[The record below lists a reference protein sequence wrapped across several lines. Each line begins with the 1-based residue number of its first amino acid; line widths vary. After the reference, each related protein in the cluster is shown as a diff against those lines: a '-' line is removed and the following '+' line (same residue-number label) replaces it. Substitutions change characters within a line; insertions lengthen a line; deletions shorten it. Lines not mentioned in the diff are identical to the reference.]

1 MTVLTTIQAMGE
13 PTRFEILHLVRHRE
27 LAAGD
32 IARHFATTRP
42 AISQHLRV
50 LRRAGLLNE
59 RRLGTKRLY
68 SVRPEGFDE
77 LRAFIE
83 RFWDVRLRRLKVA
96 AEAAEVQ
103 RRLRNR
109 KVR

>member
-1 MTVLTTIQAMGE
+1 
-13 PTRFEILHLVRHRE
+13 
-27 LAAGD
+27 
-32 IARHFATTRP
+32 
-42 AISQHLRV
+42 
-50 LRRAGLLNE
+50 
-59 RRLGTKRLY
+59 
-68 SVRPEGFDE
+68 